1 MKDRVRFGIIGT
13 GVIGPWHALAIEA
26 CEDAELVA
34 VADVALDKAKA
45 LAKEHGDV
53 ECYAD
58 FRKMVGRSDLDAVSI
73 CTPSGLHGEAA
84 IAAAQAGKHVLCEK
98 PLDVTVEKIDAMID
112 AARENNVKLGGIF
125 QWRTYPVS
133 VRARDA
139 VQSGALGKMVLG
151 DAYLKYYRSQA
162 YYDSAGWRGTW
173 EFDGGGA
180 LMNQGVHG
188 IDLLLWIMG
197 DVESVFA
204 RTAPLL
210 RKIEVEDTAV
220 AALKFKSGAFGVI
233 EGTTSSNPGEESM
246 LAFHGDKGTII
257 MTESRFLRW
266 AVAEQSGEHAEE
278 KEDMKQVEGETKTG
292 VSDPTEIGIRGHV
305 IQVADM
311 VKAIKE
317 DRDPMVTGE
326 SARKSVQLITA
337 IYESSRTGQEVFI
350 K

>member
-1 MKDRVRFGIIGT
+1 MNDKVRFGIIGT
-13 GVIGPWHALAIEA
+13 GVIGPWHAQAIEA

-34 VADVALDKAKA
+34 VADIALDKAKA
-45 LAKEHGDV
+45 LAKEHGGAA
-53 ECYAD
+53 CYAD
-58 FRKMVGRSDLDAVSI
+58 FREMVVSDDVDAVSI
-73 CTPSGLHGEAA
+73 CTPSGLHGDAA

-98 PLDVTVEKIDAMID
+98 PLEITVEKIDAMID
-112 AARENNVKLGGIF
+112 AAKQNNVKLGGVF

-133 VRARDA
+133 LKAREA

-173 EFDGGGA
+173 QFDGGGA

-197 DVESVFA
+197 DVESVFG

-210 RKIEVEDTAV
+210 REIEVEDTAV

-246 LAFHGDKGTII
+246 LALHGDKGTII

-266 AVAEQSGEHAEE
+266 EVAEEEGEHAQEQEE
-278 KEDMKQVEGETKTG
+278 MKQVEGETKTG
-292 VSDPTEIGIRGHV
+292 VSDPTEIGIRGHM

-317 DRDPMVTGE
+317 DGEPMVTGA

-337 IYESSRTGQEVFI
+337 IYESSRTGQEIFI

>member
-1 MKDRVRFGIIGT
+1 MKGKVRFGIIGT
-13 GVIGPWHALAIEA
+13 GVIGPWHARAIEA
-26 CEDAELVA
+26 CEDAELAA
-34 VADVALDKAKA
+34 VADVAVDKAKA
-45 LAKEHGDV
+45 LAKEHGDAAS
-53 ECYAD
+53 YAD
-58 FRKMVGRSDLDAVSI
+58 FREMIARDDIDAVSI

-98 PLDVTVEKIDAMID
+98 PLETTVEKIDAMIN
-112 AARENNVKLGGIF
+112 AARENSVKLGGVF

-133 VRARDA
+133 IKAREA
-139 VQSGALGKMVLG
+139 VQSGVLGKMVLG
-151 DAYLKYYRSQA
+151 DAYLKYYRSQD

-188 IDLLLWIMG
+188 VDLLLWIMG

-246 LAFHGDKGTII
+246 LSLHGDKGTII
-257 MTESRFLRW
+257 MNESKFLRW
-266 AVAEQSGEHAEE
+266 AVAEEEGQHAEE
-278 KEDMKQVEGETKTG
+278 KEEMKQVEGETKTG
-292 VSDPTEIGIRGHV
+292 VSDPTEIGIRGHM

-311 VKAIKE
+311 VKAIRE